1 MAVVQPAPVGE
12 YKHKKGTDTGAS
24 HRGKGVKLQCVTLP
38 TSVLLP
44 CGKHEVMGGEIMP
57 LN

>member
-1 MAVVQPAPVGE
+1 MVQPAPVGE

-24 HRGKGVKLQCVTLP
+24 HRDKGVKLQCVTLP

-44 CGKHEVMGGEIMP
+44 RGKHEVMGGEIMP